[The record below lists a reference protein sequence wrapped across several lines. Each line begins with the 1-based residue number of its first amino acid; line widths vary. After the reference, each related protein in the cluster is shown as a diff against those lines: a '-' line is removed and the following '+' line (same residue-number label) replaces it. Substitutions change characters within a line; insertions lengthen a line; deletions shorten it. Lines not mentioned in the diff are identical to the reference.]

1 MITLMSKDKN
11 PTLKIRLPNDVACI
25 KFKSSQEEFESLY
38 SENGCITVTIIG
50 KPEINYYNYN
60 STPQIIIIDMEV
72 VNRQQYYF

>member
-25 KFKSSQEEFESLY
+25 KFKSNQEEFESLY

>member
-1 MITLMSKDKN
+1 MITLMSRDKN
-11 PTLKIRLPNDVACI
+11 PTIKIRLPNDVACI
-25 KFKSSQEEFESLY
+25 KFKSYEEEFESLY
-38 SENGCITVTIIG
+38 PEDGCTTLTIIG